1 MQSARLLET
10 SPKGWQS
17 SGSLEDKNYSKTLES
32 IQKLDY
38 TAILE
43 YHYRLLAKSE
53 YGIDKKYTIVFDPID
68 NPTEKEQAE
77 IREINSRTDAAYI
90 NAGVVS
96 PEEVRGILR
105 ADEKSGYNALAEV
118 MEGEPLEG
126 EEDPFTDLLG
136 GSSNKQNPF
145 NVDEWK
151 ESDHPRD
158 KDGKFSTSNSGTS
171 SKQSKEKSPDEA
183 KTIAGVKKGKPMSF
197 KKANGGNVNPNYG
210 KKPGYD
216 TNCQTCVA
224 VFEARLRGYDIES
237 VPFDAHN
244 KAMRQIGYTPWQ
256 VYKDPKTG
264 QYPEISQ
271 INAKTYKGCEEF
283 LKNKIKRG
291 ERYAFG
297 YRPGLTLGK
306 HIIVVRKGLTG
317 KLKFYDPQS
326 GVHLKNDS
334 VLQDAYAW
342 RRFGIESIHF
352 NPITF
357 RIDDKNLDTELLN
370 KILYTAKETEHD

>member
-118 MEGEPLEG
+118 MEGEPFEG
-126 EEDPFTDLLG
+126 EEDPFGDFG
-136 GSSNKQNPF
+136 GGENSQTPF

-171 SKQSKEKSPDEA
+171 SKQSKENSPDEA

-224 VFEARLRGYDIES
+224 VFEARLRGYDIEAAPLDLNNETM
-237 VPFDAHN
+237 VKLGWHPNLAY
-244 KAMRQIGYTPWQ
+244 I
-256 VYKDPKTG
+256 DPKTG
-264 QYPEISQ
+264 ESPDFTFSHAK
-271 INAKTYKGCEEF
+271 NANDCKEW
-283 LKNKIKRG
+283 LKKNIKRN
-291 ERYAFG
+291 ERYIFVFQPHYG
-297 YRPGLTLGK
+297 SG
-306 HIIVVRKGLTG
+306 HVVQVSK
-317 KLKFYDPQS
+317 KLNGSIRFYDPQNWES
-326 GVHLKNDS
+326 YDENYLKS
-334 VLQDAYAW
+334 VRYRLN
-342 RRFGIESIHF
+342 FKNISIGESPKIL
-352 NPITF
+352 
-357 RIDDKNLDTELLN
+357 RIDDKELNIEMLN
-370 KILYTAKETEHD
+370 EIIEPTKNKP